1 MEPFVS
7 VIVPAYNAEDTLSKT
22 VEDIL
27 AQTYTDY
34 ELILVD
40 DGSTDRTPAI
50 CDTFAAKD
58 ARIRVLHQKNGG
70 MSNARNNGT
79 KAAKGRY
86 ISYIDSDDRVDCRY
100 LEYLVRA
107 LEETG
112 AAFAAGQFDR
122 AREAQG
128 EFQPA
133 GAFCVQRLSQQEA
146 LSAMGVGALPVG
158 PWCKLGRKE
167 LYLHNAFWEG
177 KIYED
182 LSSTYRILMQ
192 HEAVALVPLPLYHY
206 VMRGGSITGR
216 KTPTRQQCKDY
227 YEAILSCWDG
237 VVSKYPELKYDA
249 AVLRARDSIS
259 LCLTIERCKE
269 KDSELETMAHEAESW
284 VKKHWI
290 GVFGNRKAPLEF
302 RLRLM
307 LFGISPRLYQTVYYL
322 GIRVKGKAIK

>member
-1 MEPFVS
+1 MKPFVS
-7 VIVPAYNAEDTLSKT
+7 IIVPAYNAEDTLSKT

-27 AQTYTDY
+27 AQTFADY

-40 DGSTDRTPAI
+40 DGATDKTPAL
-50 CDTFAAKD
+50 CDMLAAKD
-58 ARIRVLHQKNGG
+58 VRIRVLHQVNGG

-79 KAAKGRY
+79 LAAKGQY
-86 ISYIDSDDRVDCRY
+86 ISYVDSDDRVDSHY

-107 LEETG
+107 IQETG
-112 AAFAAGQFDR
+112 ADFAAGQFDR
-122 AREAQG
+122 AREAQDSFTPVG
-128 EFQPA
+128 T
-133 GAFCVQRLSQQEA
+133 FCVQNLSQREA
-146 LSAMGVGALPVG
+146 LSAMGVGTLPVG

-167 LYLHNAFWEG
+167 IYLHNAFFEG

-216 KTPTRQQCKDY
+216 KVPTCQQCIDY
-227 YEAILSCWDG
+227 YEAIRSCWDG
-237 VVSKYPELKYDA
+237 VVSKYPELKSDA

-259 LCLTIERCKE
+259 LCLTIDRCKE
-269 KDSELETMAHEAESW
+269 KSPELESIADEAESW
-284 VKKHWI
+284 VKKHWVK
-290 GVFGNRKAPLEF
+290 VFRNRKAPLEF

-307 LFGISPRLYQTVYYL
+307 LFEFSPRLYQTIYYL
-322 GIRVKGKAIK
+322 GIRFKGKAIK